1 MREYIYYPGFEVRD
15 ELWLKFA
22 LLYIEKI
29 NPIIPPSAD
38 ARMSAAYQQ
47 LTDNT
52 DLIEPHR
59 PTDIDSFRASEI
71 AITTIERAL
80 RRPASYSRVFKESY
94 LSKWQ
99 NQGTHGYTLYWEK
112 FTDDFES
119 FCTKN
124 CIGTKCDEGIRL
136 PEDLAFLYMTYLA
149 IEIGKERN
157 LPIITDY
164 QKYDRIKN
172 TFTYGQKQ
180 KESAENA
187 ARYLIKLA
195 VPSNLSEIPLAE
207 IIRLRESQ
215 DYLLML
221 KAFNRELSKY
231 LDAIKD
237 GEVSFVGF
245 QDYLDSKN
253 TIMGTFL
260 QRSWQL
266 ASVVLGTWI
275 LFPEPTMGHILRN
288 TVVGMGAFVTDSVI
302 NYKNIKQTH
311 SDNINAS
318 RFLTNLQSLRK
329 SMV

>member
-1 MREYIYYPGFEVRD
+1 MREYIYYPGFEVKD

-29 NPIIPPSAD
+29 SPIIPQSGD
-38 ARMSAAYQQ
+38 ASLSAAYQQ

-52 DLIEPHR
+52 DLIAPHR
-59 PTDIDSFRASEI
+59 PTDVDSFRASEV
-71 AITTIERAL
+71 AITTIEGAL
-80 RRPASYSRVFKESY
+80 RRPASFSRVFKESY
-94 LSKWQ
+94 LSRWQ
-99 NQGTHGYTLYWEK
+99 NQATHGYTLYWEK
-112 FTDDFES
+112 FTDDFET

-124 CIGTKCDEGIRL
+124 LIGTKCDKGIRL
-136 PEDLAFLYMTYLA
+136 SEDLAFLYMTYLA

-172 TFTYGQKQ
+172 TFTYGHRQ
-180 KESAENA
+180 KETAENA

-195 VPSNLSEIPLAE
+195 IPSTLSEIPLTE
-207 IIRLRESQ
+207 IIRLRESK
-215 DYLLML
+215 DYLTLL
-221 KAFNRELSKY
+221 RAFNRELTKY
-231 LDAIKD
+231 LDAINN

-245 QDYLDSKN
+245 QDYLTSKN

-266 ASVVLGTWI
+266 ASVILGTWL
-275 LFPEPTMGHILRN
+275 LFPEPTMGNFLRN
-288 TVVGMGAFVTDSVI
+288 TVVGMGSFVTDSVI
-302 NYKNIKQTH
+302 NFKNIKQTH

-329 SMV
+329 A